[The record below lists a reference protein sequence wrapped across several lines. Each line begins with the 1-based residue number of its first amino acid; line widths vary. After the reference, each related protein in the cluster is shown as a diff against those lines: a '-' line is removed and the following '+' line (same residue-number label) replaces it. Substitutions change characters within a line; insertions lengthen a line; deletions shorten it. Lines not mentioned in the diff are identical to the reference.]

1 MRRRR
6 PPPVPAPLPPPEP
19 EPILPPTTWARPGR
33 ILSPQHIPF
42 NIRQIVD
49 GAHEGEFLLPPFQRP
64 YVWTPEQAIRLFDS
78 LRRGYHVGSLFLWER
93 WGMTPSEVE
102 IGGVRATSGTR
113 VYAVLDG
120 HQRIASVVLAAT
132 SPRCSFDLLSGA
144 LVVDAAPGP
153 WVVPAGVVLGR
164 MSNHVRMADWMLTD
178 SRAHAATYEI
188 DPRALQR
195 LVLGLCAV
203 FERAYISAVR
213 LDADYALPDVVE
225 MYRRLNTE
233 GTRHTA
239 EDLER
244 ALAAL

>member
-1 MRRRR
+1 VKRRRAQ
-6 PPPVPAPLPPPEP
+6 PIWTPPAPEP
-19 EPILPPTTWARPGR
+19 DPVLPPTTWTRPGR

-49 GAHEGEFLLPPFQRP
+49 GVHEGEFLLPPFQRP

-78 LRRGYHVGSLFLWER
+78 LRRGYHVGSLLLWER
-93 WGMTPSEVE
+93 WGMTAREVE
-102 IGGVRATSGTR
+102 IGGVQAMSGTR
-113 VYAVLDG
+113 VHTVLDG
-120 HQRIASVVLAAT
+120 HQRTASVVWAAT

-144 LVVDAAPGP
+144 LLVDAAPGP
-153 WVVPAGVVLGR
+153 WVVPAGAVLGR
-164 MSNHVRMADWMLTD
+164 MSNHVRTADWLFHEAP
-178 SRAHAATYEI
+178 AHAATYEI